1 MYADRT
7 AIVTGG
13 ASGIGRGIART
24 LAARG
29 CNVVVIDV
37 DGPGAERVSAE
48 LREMGIRSTA
58 AMVDVRDAS
67 GIAKVI
73 DETVKQYGHLN
84 FMVNNVGY
92 FVAGPLEDRTP
103 GEIDS
108 FVDINVRGVL
118 NGVVA
123 AYPVM
128 LKQGSGTI
136 VNIASISGLVPAPG
150 STLYGMA
157 KHAVVGLSLSL
168 LAEAAA
174 SGIHVC
180 VACPGFIDT
189 NLTSGMTA
197 MQRRLL
203 YSPER
208 LARNILTAVER
219 RRAVVVVPLWSKLS
233 WQLYRFSP
241 RLGNWL
247 AARIN
252 RKVRTG

>member
-1 MYADRT
+1 M
-7 AIVTGG
+7 
-13 ASGIGRGIART
+13 
-24 LAARG
+24 
-29 CNVVVIDV
+29 VIDV
-37 DGPGAERVSAE
+37 DESGAERVSAE
-48 LREMGIRSTA
+48 LRAMGIRSTA
-58 AMVDVRDAS
+58 YTVDVRNAPEVVNV
-67 GIAKVI
+67 IAK
-73 DETVKQYGHLN
+73 TVKQYGRLD

-92 FVAGPLEDRTP
+92 FVAGPLEEKTP
-103 GEIDS
+103 SEIDS

-128 LKQGSGTI
+128 LKQGSGMI

-168 LAEAAA
+168 LAEASAN
-174 SGIHVC
+174 GIHVC

-189 NLTSGMTA
+189 KLTSGMTA
-197 MQRRLL
+197 MQRRFL

-208 LARNILTAVER
+208 LASNILTAVER
-219 RRAVVVVPLWSKLS
+219 RRAVVVVPWWSKMS

-241 RLGNWL
+241 RLGNAL
-247 AARIN
+247 AARIS
-252 RKVRTG
+252 RKVHTR